1 MTAIDTEPLLE
12 LLREVAAE
20 LCETFWT
27 MEPEVELERMMA
39 LFKRVDGAAAL
50 RLRRG
55 LAKLYPA
62 IGWREGELDDKFSAG
77 GRDWDTGEY
86 WLCDAIDG
94 AVQFVRTIPNWAMS
108 LTLMREG
115 VPVFAAVYDA
125 VHDEMFHA
133 SWRGGAFRNGAA
145 MRVNASADHRHGIV
159 ASSQPPFVGQQP
171 HAVAQAGLSLSA
183 MLRDV
188 LAVRNLG
195 PTSLQLAYVACG
207 RLDAFWE
214 FGEDGFNCIGPSL
227 LVQEAGGIVTQ
238 ADGARYTLASDSI
251 AAAPP
256 GAHASM
262 LQRLC
267 DVTIA

>member
-1 MTAIDTEPLLE
+1 MTAIDTEQVLE
-12 LLREVAAE
+12 LLREVAAG

-27 MEPEVELERMMA
+27 MEPEVEAERMTA
-39 LFKRVDGAAAL
+39 LFQRVDGAASASI
-50 RLRRG
+50 RQG
-55 LAKLYPA
+55 LAALYPA
-62 IGWREGELDDKFSAG
+62 IAWRDGELEQQFAAD
-77 GRDWDTGEY
+77 GRAWGAGEY

-94 AVQFVRTIPNWAMS
+94 ALQFVRTIPNWSMS
-108 LTLMREG
+108 LTLVREG
-115 VPVFAAVYDA
+115 VPVFCAVYDA

-133 SWRGGAFRNGAA
+133 VWRGGAFRNGVA
-145 MRVNASADHRHGIV
+145 MRVNGSASHSHGLV
-159 ASSQPPFVGQQP
+159 ASSQPPLVARQP
-171 HAVAQAGLSLSA
+171 HAVAQAGQSLSA
-183 MLRDV
+183 MLGDV

-214 FGEDGFNCIGPSL
+214 FGQDGHNCIGPSL
-227 LVQEAGGIVTQ
+227 LVQEAGGLVTQ

-262 LQRLC
+262 LRRLC